1 MSSILEDYYS
11 SLHNVVLRDAQG
23 NPSIFVKHY
32 KQYSNEFYSGLPN
45 HAHPAFIYQ
54 DNDGKLNQDKAI
66 LIAKYQ
72 SSELTSGG
80 NHYSLPYKTPA
91 FGNVRSL
98 ENKSWA
104 INNTGLMTWA
114 DYGLLMLMLQKSIL
128 DGYSLVE
135 ACGRGGVPKGEY
147 ATWYPGLEVNAG
159 ETYAFMGWLY
169 KCRTTH
175 TADIGKL
182 PENTPSLW
190 EKLYRRG
197 GVATAQNIWSKK
209 INEGTNA
216 DQYIVGP
223 MLTGSGPI
231 EQCFLQNPTLECDL
245 FGNMPTQIAG
255 IRVGPKGQLQFI
267 PYNTQYLKQPPQ
279 GELPFQTNR
288 SSTNSQDSASLWR
301 AIKVT
306 NDAPYY
312 EFCVPAD
319 PNDEDQTNNEN
330 TIYIRYNRETY
341 KCDFTSEPDATATD
355 GTNLYSTAHNTFRVE
370 NATNN
375 GMKWTDIGVGRGLE
389 NGVPSILYE
398 SGLLP
403 LPDTRIRNAFNNV
416 YCGINTGVASGGGV
430 TFFTAGA
437 YYHLTTAKNY
447 SALGAWNGSWWPNDA
462 SGLITSRLRA
472 RVTS

>member
-11 SLHNVVLRDAQG
+11 SLHNVVLRDVQG

-45 HAHPAFIYQ
+45 HVHPAFVYQ
-54 DNDGKLNQDKAI
+54 DSNGNLQEDSAI
-66 LIAKYQ
+66 LIGKYQ

-114 DYGLLMLMLQKSIL
+114 DYGLLMLTLQKSIL

-147 ATWYPGLEVNAG
+147 ATWYPGLQVNAG

-175 TADIGKL
+175 TTDISKR
-182 PENTPSLW
+182 PEITPSLW

-209 INEGTNA
+209 MNKGTDA

-223 MLTGSGPI
+223 ILTGSGPV
-231 EQCFLQNPTLECDL
+231 EQCFLQNPALECDL
-245 FGNMPTQIAG
+245 FGNMLTQIAG
-255 IRVGPKGQLQFI
+255 VRIGYGAQLQFI
-267 PYNTQYLKQPPQ
+267 PYNTQYIQKKSI
-279 GELPFQTNR
+279 FQDDSTASDSVWR
-288 SSTNSQDSASLWR
+288 S
-301 AIKVT
+301 IKVT
-306 NDAPYY
+306 
-312 EFCVPAD
+312 
-319 PNDEDQTNNEN
+319 
-330 TIYIRYNRETY
+330 
-341 KCDFTSEPDATATD
+341 
-355 GTNLYSTAHNTFRVE
+355 
-370 NATNN
+370 
-375 GMKWTDIGVGRGLE
+375 
-389 NGVPSILYE
+389 
-398 SGLLP
+398 
-403 LPDTRIRNAFNNV
+403 DT
-416 YCGINTGVASGGGV
+416 
-430 TFFTAGA
+430 
-437 YYHLTTAKNY
+437 
-447 SALGAWNGSWWPNDA
+447 
-462 SGLITSRLRA
+462 
-472 RVTS
+472 